1 MKTNARKMY
10 LAVSG
15 GIAALGIVLAGVGFA
30 ISGFD
35 PAVFTSTVDL
45 RADKVVLGGTEVDDY
60 DDLLVAGI
68 LDTIGSVD
76 ISAAEAPDSPDAPSA
91 PEAPTAPEAPA
102 EPEEPAAPEAPSQ
115 SAAPASS
122 EE

>member
-1 MKTNARKMY
+1 MKTNARKTY

-45 RADKVVLGGTEVDDY
+45 RADKVVLGGTEIGDY

-76 ISAAEAPDSPDAPSA
+76 LSTAET
-91 PEAPTAPEAPA
+91 PTAPEAPA
-102 EPEEPAAPEAPSQ
+102 VPEAPAAPEALAQP
-115 SAAPASS
+115 AAPASP

>member
-1 MKTNARKMY
+1 MKTSARKTY

-15 GIAALGIVLAGVGFA
+15 GIAALGIVLAGAGFA
-30 ISGFD
+30 FSGFD
-35 PAVFTSTVDL
+35 LGVFTSTVDL

-60 DDLLVAGI
+60 DDLLVTGI
-68 LDTIGSVD
+68 LGTIGSVD
-76 ISAAEAPDSPDAPSA
+76 LSVAEAPDSPETLSA

-102 EPEEPAAPEAPSQ
+102 QPEEPAAPEAPAQ
-115 SAAPASS
+115 PVAPASP